1 MTTPP
6 TSQLD
11 PSIARSTTQP
21 LGGLYTAVTKPPNAK
36 SGELGKDAFL
46 KLLVAQM
53 KYQDPMSPASNTDFI
68 AQTAQFTVVEKLQ
81 EMAEMNQKLLA
92 SQNQLTA
99 STFIGRDV
107 AWSAVEGGT
116 TVTKSGT
123 VTGISFTA
131 DGPRLRVDG
140 KDIALADITAVA
152 PIIEQPGED
161 DGTDQTGGTDETGG
175 ADAPTDDT
183 GTTSGTTTGST
194 GGTTAGTPS
203 DGTSDDDPT
212 SDPTGDTSG
221 SAAA

>member
-21 LGGLYTAVTKPPNAK
+21 LGGLYTAVTKPPDAK

-107 AWSAVEGGT
+107 AWSAVEDGK

-131 DGPRLRVDG
+131 DGPTLRVG
-140 KDIALADITAVA
+140 TVDIALSAITAVA
-152 PIIEQPGED
+152 PVIDPPAG
-161 DGTDQTGGTDETGG
+161 DGGTGGT
-175 ADAPTDDT
+175 TDGT
-183 GTTSGTTTGST
+183 GTTSGTTTGDTS
-194 GGTTAGTPS
+194 GTTAGTPS
-203 DGTSDDDPT
+203 GSTPTDPT
-212 SDPTGDTSG
+212 SDPTGGTSG

>member
-6 TSQLD
+6 TQLD

-21 LGGLYTAVTKPPNAK
+21 LGGLYTAVTKPPSAK

-81 EMAEMNQKLLA
+81 EMSEMNQKLLA

-107 AWSAVEGGT
+107 AWSAVEEGT

-152 PIIEQPGED
+152 PVIDQPGAGD
-161 DGTDQTGGTDETGG
+161 GTDETGG
-175 ADAPTDDT
+175 ADAPTDGTDET
-183 GTTSGTTTGST
+183 GTTSGTTTGTT

-203 DGTSDDDPT
+203 GSTPNDDDPT